1 GPGRVRAEAA
11 RQGPVQTPRRLEG
24 RAGRGWLGH
33 QGHRDEEA
41 AESPGPRLGAAWARG
56 PRRRGLLRSIPL
68 PVSARDPQPSPAPAA
83 GLCGAPTPG
92 LAPRPAAAAAVLRA
106 GGPAGRS
113 SGAERRLLFLLVT
126 FTRTTASSPRL
137 EGPKGNCPL
146 GRRSLPGISLCQGP
160 AYLYSKKIVLDDSVL
175 NVRFFRTTAV
185 CKNDVIT
192 VKTPAFAESVTEGD
206 VRWEKAVGDTVSEDE
221 VVCEIETD
229 KTSVQVPSPANGV
242 IEALLVPD
250 GGKVEGGTPL
260 FTLRKT
266 GAAPPKAKPA
276 EAPPAAAPKPESVAA
291 PPPPQPVASIP
302 TQMPP
307 VPPVSSQPV
316 DTKPV
321 SAVKPS
327 DAVSAAEPGAGKGVR
342 SEHRVKMNRMRQR
355 IAQRLKEAQNT
366 CAMLTTFNEIDMSN
380 IQEMRAR
387 HKESFL
393 KKHNLKLGF
402 MSAFV
407 KASAF
412 ALQEQPAVNAVIDDT
427 TKEIVYRDYIDISV
441 AVATPRGLVVPVIRN
456 VETMN
461 FADIERTINEL
472 GEKAR
477 KNELAIE
484 DMDGGTF
491 TISNGGVF
499 GSLFGTPIINPPQ
512 SAILGMHA
520 IFDRPVAIGGKVE
533 VRPMMYVA
541 LTYDHR
547 LIDGREAVTFL
558 RKIKAAVE
566 DPRVLLLDL

>member
-1 GPGRVRAEAA
+1 MFVR
-11 RQGPVQTPRRLEG
+11 R
-24 RAGRGWLGH
+24 
-33 QGHRDEEA
+33 
-41 AESPGPRLGAAWARG
+41 WA
-56 PRRRGLLRSIPL
+56 
-68 PVSARDPQPSPAPAA
+68 Q
-83 GLCGAPTPG
+83 
-92 LAPRPAAAAAVLRA
+92 
-106 GGPAGRS
+106 
-113 SGAERRLLFLLVT
+113 ERIMSLLVSPVPVIQEE
-126 FTRTTASSPRL
+126 FVNRSEKRHMKEYIQVKKVCINNSSVF
-137 EGPKGNCPL
+137 
-146 GRRSLPGISLCQGP
+146 SI
-160 AYLYSKKIVLDDSVL
+160 
-175 NVRFFRTTAV
+175 RFFRTSSV
-185 CKNDVIT
+185 CKDDVIT

-206 VRWEKAVGDTVSEDE
+206 VRWEKAA
-221 VVCEIETD
+221 
-229 KTSVQVPSPANGV
+229 PA
-242 IEALLVPD
+242 
-250 GGKVEGGTPL
+250 
-260 FTLRKT
+260 
-266 GAAPPKAKPA
+266 KAKPA
-276 EAPPAAAPKPESVAA
+276 EAPAAAAPKPEPAA
-291 PPPPQPVASIP
+291 SAVPPPPAASIP

-307 VPPVSSQPV
+307 VPSPSQPLAS
-316 DTKPV
+316 KPVYSPFSV
-321 SAVKPS
+321 SAVKPAAAP
-327 DAVSAAEPGAGKGVR
+327 AVAEPGVGKGLR
-342 SEHRVKMNRMRQR
+342 SEHREKMNRMRQR

-387 HKESFL
+387 HKEAFL

-412 ALQEQPAVNAVIDDT
+412 ALQEQPVVNAVIDDT
-427 TKEIVYRDYIDISV
+427 TKEVVYRDYIDISV

-456 VETMN
+456 VESMN
-461 FADIERTINEL
+461 YADIERTISEL

>member
-1 GPGRVRAEAA
+1 MLSRSRCVSRA
-11 RQGPVQTPRRLEG
+11 L
-24 RAGRGWLGH
+24 
-33 QGHRDEEA
+33 
-41 AESPGPRLGAAWARG
+41 S
-56 PRRRGLLRSIPL
+56 RSL
-68 PVSARDPQPSPAPAA
+68 SAFQ
-83 GLCGAPTPG
+83 
-92 LAPRPAAAAAVLRA
+92 
-106 GGPAGRS
+106 
-113 SGAERRLLFLLVT
+113 
-126 FTRTTASSPRL
+126 
-137 EGPKGNCPL
+137 KGNCPS
-146 GRRSLPGISLCQGP
+146 GRRSLPVISLCQGP
-160 AYLYSKKIVLDDSVL
+160 IYLCSKKIVVNDSVL
-175 NVRFFRTTAV
+175 NIRFFRTTAA

-192 VKTPAFAESVTEGD
+192 IKTPAFAESVTEGD

-266 GAAPPKAKPA
+266 GAAPAKAKPA

-291 PPPPQPVASIP
+291 PPPPPPPAAASIP

-327 DAVSAAEPGAGKGVR
+327 AAVSAAEPGAGKGVR

-412 ALQEQPAVNAVIDDT
+412 ALQEQPVVNAVIDDT
-427 TKEIVYRDYIDISV
+427 TKEMVYRDYIDISV

-512 SAILGMHA
+512 SAILGMHG
-520 IFDRPVAIGGKVE
+520 IFDRPVAVGGKVE

>member
-1 GPGRVRAEAA
+1 MLWLSLARARCLHRALGRSLGAV
-11 RQGPVQTPRRLEG
+11 RQGSCP
-24 RAGRGWLGH
+24 
-33 QGHRDEEA
+33 QGKC
-41 AESPGPRLGAAWARG
+41 SLSG
-56 PRRRGLLRSIPL
+56 
-68 PVSARDPQPSPAPAA
+68 VSR
-83 GLCGAPTPG
+83 
-92 LAPRPAAAAAVLRA
+92 
-106 GGPAGRS
+106 
-113 SGAERRLLFLLVT
+113 
-126 FTRTTASSPRL
+126 
-137 EGPKGNCPL
+137 
-146 GRRSLPGISLCQGP
+146 CQGP
-160 AYLYSKKIVLDDSVL
+160 IYANSKKHLVNDSCVFT
-175 NVRFFRTTAV
+175 VRYFRTTAA
-185 CKNDVIT
+185 CKEDIVT
-192 VKTPAFAESVTEGD
+192 VNTPAFAESVTEGD
-206 VRWEKAVGDTVSEDE
+206 VRWEKAVGDTVAEDE

-229 KTSVQVPSPANGV
+229 KTSVQVPAPAAGV

-260 FTLRKT
+260 FKLRKS
-266 GAAPPKAKPA
+266 GAAPAKAKPA
-276 EAPPAAAPKPESVAA
+276 EAAPSAPTPEPAAPATPAAAPPPAA
-291 PPPPQPVASIP
+291 PIP
-302 TQMPP
+302 TAMPP
-307 VPPVSSQPV
+307 VPPVSTQPIYA
-316 DTKPV
+316 KPV
-321 SAVKPS
+321 SAVKPAAAS
-327 DAVSAAEPGAGKGVR
+327 PGAPAVEPGAVKGAR
-342 SEHRVKMNRMRQR
+342 SEQRVKMNRMRQR

-387 HKESFL
+387 HKETFL

-407 KASAF
+407 KAAAF
-412 ALQEQPAVNAVIDDT
+412 ALQDQPTVNAVIDDT
-427 TKEIVYRDYIDISV
+427 TKEIVYREYVDISV

-461 FADIERTINEL
+461 FADIERSINEL

-512 SAILGMHA
+512 SAILGMHG

-558 RKIKAAVE
+558 RKIKAVVE